1 MAFRQIVQSSK
12 QLFAPATN
20 FGQWYLATAKKHPF
34 PTAFFT
40 SGIKT
45 SLADIIAQKVCS
57 PVLSSLHCQ
66 SCDVYLPLNGD
77 EIISSV
83 DQHMHDLQALVAAG
97 C

>member
-1 MAFRQIVQSSK
+1 MAFRQVVQSSK

-20 FGQWYLATAKKHPF
+20 FGQWYVATAKKHPF

-57 PVLSSLHCQ
+57 RVLSLLYCQ
-66 SCDVYLPLNGD
+66 SSVVQLPCR
-77 EIISSV
+77 
-83 DQHMHDLQALVAAG
+83 HMHDLHAFVATG
-97 C
+97 R

>member
-1 MAFRQIVQSSK
+1 MAFRQILQGSK

-57 PVLSSLHCQ
+57 QVLNLLHRQ
-66 SCDVYLPLNGD
+66 
-77 EIISSV
+77 SSV
-83 DQHMHDLQALVAAG
+83 V
-97 C
+97 